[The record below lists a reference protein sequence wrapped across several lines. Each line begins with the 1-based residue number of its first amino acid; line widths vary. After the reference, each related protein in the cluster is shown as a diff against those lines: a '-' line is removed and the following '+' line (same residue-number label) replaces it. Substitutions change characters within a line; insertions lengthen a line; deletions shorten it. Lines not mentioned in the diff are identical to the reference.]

1 MHPFVSVIVPVYNV
15 ETFFERCLQSLFG
28 QTLNNIEYIFIN
40 DCTPDNS
47 MSLLKRLL
55 EEYPHRKEQVRI
67 ITHGHNLGL
76 AAARKAGMK
85 AATGEY
91 VISCD
96 SDDWVETDM
105 YEKMYAKAIE
115 EDANIVCCDWV
126 CEYGRKTEAYMEGQD
141 SARNTRWDTLSGPVW
156 NKLVKRT
163 LYVDNNVYPYEG
175 VNMWEDVGVSMRL
188 CYLSEKTVCIHK
200 SFYHYNQQN
209 SNAYTSRK
217 RKQSFVKEQIKCAQE
232 LEVFFRE
239 QGAFEKYNLSIQSIK
254 FFTKLP
260 LLYDGLYQ
268 EWLHT
273 FPETHRCV
281 GKLLMFSLFRKPF
294 CQRRKMV
301 PARALQHSSLSRK
314 IIYFLAAHGIFFPY
328 KLRREVLHLYEIVQR
343 RCPLI
348 GGCKVDFG

>member
-1 MHPFVSVIVPVYNV
+1 
-15 ETFFERCLQSLFG
+15 
-28 QTLNNIEYIFIN
+28 
-40 DCTPDNS
+40 
-47 MSLLKRLL
+47 MSLLERVL

-67 ITHGHNLGL
+67 ITHEHNLGL
-76 AAARKAGMK
+76 GAARKAGMK

-115 EDANIVCCDWV
+115 EDADIVCCGFRW
-126 CEYGRKTEAYMEGQD
+126 EYERETEVYVEGQD
-141 SARNTRWDTLSGPVW
+141 SACSTRWDTLSGPVW

-188 CYLSEKTVCIHK
+188 CFLSKKTVCIHK

-209 SNAYTSRK
+209 FNAYTSRT
-217 RKQSFVKEQIKCAQE
+217 RKQSFVREQIKCAQE
-232 LEVFFRE
+232 LDVFFRE
-239 QGAFEKYNLSIQSIK
+239 HGASERYDLSIQSIK
-254 FFTKLP
+254 FFAKLS
-260 LLYDGLYQ
+260 LLHEGLYQ

-281 GKLLMFSLFRKPF
+281 GKLLMFSLFRKTS
-294 CQRRKMV
+294 CQQRKMV
-301 PARALQHSSLSRK
+301 PARALQNSLLSRK

-328 KLRREVLHLYEIVQR
+328 KLRRGVRHLYEIVQR
-343 RCPLI
+343 KRPLI
-348 GGCKVDFG
+348 GVRM